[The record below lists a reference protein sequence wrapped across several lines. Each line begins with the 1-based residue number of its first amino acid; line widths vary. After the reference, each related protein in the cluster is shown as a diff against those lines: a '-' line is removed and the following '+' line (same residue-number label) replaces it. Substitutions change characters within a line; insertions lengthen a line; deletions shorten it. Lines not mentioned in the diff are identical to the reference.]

1 MYLTVVVIMTT
12 VMMVS
17 VLKNYLEN
25 ILYTTSS
32 KTLK

>member
-1 MYLTVVVIMTT
+1 MYLTVVVMVTT
-12 VMMVS
+12 VMVS